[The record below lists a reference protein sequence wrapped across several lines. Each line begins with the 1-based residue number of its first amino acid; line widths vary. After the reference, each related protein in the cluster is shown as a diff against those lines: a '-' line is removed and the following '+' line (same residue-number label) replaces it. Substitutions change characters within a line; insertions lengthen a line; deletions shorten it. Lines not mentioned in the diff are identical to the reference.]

1 MDTLYRINGDTTGSM
16 DTLYRI
22 NGHTTGSMDTHIY

>member
-1 MDTLYRINGDTTGSM
+1 MDTLYRINGHTTGSM